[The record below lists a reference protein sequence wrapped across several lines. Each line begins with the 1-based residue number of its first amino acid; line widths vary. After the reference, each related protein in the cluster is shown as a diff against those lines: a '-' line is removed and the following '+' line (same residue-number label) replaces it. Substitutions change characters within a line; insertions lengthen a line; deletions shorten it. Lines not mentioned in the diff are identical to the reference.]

1 MNMHAKNPGHYKVEI
16 FINNYFCI
24 GALEILCLKIQ
35 FKSEFGQAHCVEW
48 LKSKHTKFIL

>member
-1 MNMHAKNPGHYKVEI
+1 MNMHAKNSGHYKVGI

-24 GALEILCLKIQ
+24 GALEILCIKIQ